1 MLKVIDSDKFFSVD
15 VYDVYKDGFCK
26 FNMNLY
32 GLTFETFIEL
42 ISKNDIP
49 HEKVQY
55 VDGDAYA
62 LALVFED
69 YQLSR
74 VCELVKQHRIEKLKD
89 HIQHLQ
95 KELAKST
102 QELLSLTA

>member
-1 MLKVIDSDKFFSVD
+1 MFKVIESDKFFSVD

-32 GLTFETFIEL
+32 GLTFITFIEL
-42 ISKNDIP
+42 VLKNDIP

-55 VDGDAYA
+55 VDGDSYA
-62 LALVFED
+62 LALIFED
-69 YQLSR
+69 YQLLR
-74 VCELVKQHRIEKLKD
+74 IKELVKQHRIEMLKN

>member
-1 MLKVIDSDKFFSVD
+1 M
-15 VYDVYKDGFCK
+15 
-26 FNMNLY
+26 
-32 GLTFETFIEL
+32 
-42 ISKNDIP
+42 
-49 HEKVQY
+49 
-55 VDGDAYA
+55 DGDAYA